1 MVVFAEKCW
10 IDQILEQHINC
21 DCPFGPGTA
30 VVGTGMVAAA
40 LSSVMNNPPSV
51 MIAAIVIRDP
61 GIPSL
66 YSFMAYANIVGCDLG
81 TKITPIG
88 SLATLLRLYILDRRG
103 MHLSWQYCVKVGF
116 VLTTP
121 C

>member
-66 YSFMAYANIVGCDLG
+66 YSFTAYANIVGCDLG
-81 TKITPIG
+81 TKITPYWVI
-88 SLATLLRLYILDRRG
+88 SDPFAALYFRPSG
-103 MHLSWQYCVKVGF
+103 NAH
-116 VLTTP
+116 
-121 C
+121 